1 MFTHITKAEELY
13 LGVGEDETDD
23 QRKSNLIFDSNDLQ
37 EVNEDLESQQK
48 KSRQVQNTSITL
60 IYNEKRQTLDLEDPR
75 TYFLVYIVVLY
86 TAVSG

>member
-1 MFTHITKAEELY
+1 M
-13 LGVGEDETDD
+13 GVGEDETDD
-23 QRKSNLIFDSNDLQ
+23 QRKSNSISDSNDLQ

-48 KSRQVQNTSITL
+48 KSRQAQNISITL